1 MTFGTKKENE
11 ILRCAQDD
19 NAKMQWENAMGTVP
33 TASLFLHDYN
43 SKNVDAVIMK
53 AKPEESHLYKSF
65 FIVNT
70 ASCVLSLRSS
80 LISTLVIWFFTVP

>member
-1 MTFGTKKENE
+1 MTFGTKKDE
-11 ILRCAQDD
+11 ILHF
-19 NAKMQWENAMGTVP
+19 V
-33 TASLFLHDYN
+33 HDYN
-43 SKNVDAVIMK
+43 ARNVDIVGRYLQLIMDIFVHDYNAGNVDGVILK
-53 AKPEESHLYKSF
+53 AGPEESHLYKSF